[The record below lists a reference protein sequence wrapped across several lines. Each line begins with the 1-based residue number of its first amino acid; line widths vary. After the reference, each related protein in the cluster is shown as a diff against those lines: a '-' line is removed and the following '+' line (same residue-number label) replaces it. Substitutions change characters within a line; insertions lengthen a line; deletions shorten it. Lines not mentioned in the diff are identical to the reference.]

1 MIGGL
6 CFVFEV
12 AMLLLTCIMIP
23 TTQGAKQKKLH
34 HSKLNNRCC
43 ENAEKKTI
51 EVKQSFFSSAISDI
65 SAYIQLVDTKVSII
79 MAAVVAIIMGGVA
92 CYELIENL
100 ISLVKPCSWQGVALI
115 ISTTALVVSI
125 AGVFVFGILT
135 IRSHSSKIGYNS
147 KWFLPQSTNE
157 SKTFTCSFRFHEL

>member
-1 MIGGL
+1 MDNT
-6 CFVFEV
+6 V
-12 AMLLLTCIMIP
+12 
-23 TTQGAKQKKLH
+23 
-34 HSKLNNRCC
+34 S
-43 ENAEKKTI
+43 ENTEKKTI

-125 AGVFVFGILT
+125 IHQAKRRLHKDQRLACLR
-135 IRSHSSKIGYNS
+135 IREIKRSDSS
-147 KWFLPQSTNE
+147 NE
-157 SKTFTCSFRFHEL
+157 I

>member
-1 MIGGL
+1 
-6 CFVFEV
+6 
-12 AMLLLTCIMIP
+12 
-23 TTQGAKQKKLH
+23 
-34 HSKLNNRCC
+34 
-43 ENAEKKTI
+43 
-51 EVKQSFFSSAISDI
+51 
-65 SAYIQLVDTKVSII
+65 

-135 IRSHSSKIGYNS
+135 IVVTPRRLDIIQNGF
-147 KWFLPQSTNE
+147 FLNPPRNTLLMPIKRISY
-157 SKTFTCSFRFHEL
+157 L

>member
-1 MIGGL
+1 MDNT
-6 CFVFEV
+6 V
-12 AMLLLTCIMIP
+12 
-23 TTQGAKQKKLH
+23 
-34 HSKLNNRCC
+34 SKNT
-43 ENAEKKTI
+43 EKKTI

-79 MAAVVAIIMGGVA
+79 MAAVVAIIMGEAA
-92 CYELIENL
+92 CYKLIKKL

-135 IRSHSSKIGYNS
+135 IRPRRLDIIQNGF
-147 KWFLPQSTNE
+147 FLNPPRNTLLMPIKRISY
-157 SKTFTCSFRFHEL
+157 L